1 MDQRPSQCQGCTQ
14 PCSTYFTLVSGG
26 KAESFGCCQACP
38 VVTAPVAGGLLPSVE
53 LGYKLSVPSPTGRG
67 RCPSCGFR
75 WQDFERTHRIGCP
88 TCYQAHTEQVLA
100 TIARL
105 QPGMAHQGRR
115 PQALTADR
123 QAKLAACQ
131 ALLAEAVKEED
142 FESAA
147 ALRDQI
153 VALEAGNPSKQ
164 P

>member
-1 MDQRPSQCQGCTQ
+1 MVPRPSQCQGCTQ

-38 VVTAPVAGGLLPSVE
+38 VVTAPAAGALLPSAA
-53 LGYKLSVPSPTGRG
+53 LGWKLQVPMPTGRG
-67 RCPSCGFR
+67 RCPACGFR

-105 QPGMAHQGRR
+105 QPGMAHHGRR
-115 PQALTADR
+115 PQLSPAER
-123 QAKLAACQ
+123 QAKLS
-131 ALLAEAVKEED
+131 ALQTLLTQAVKEED
-142 FESAA
+142 YESAA

-153 VALEAGNPSKQ
+153 AALEAGLTSPSA
-164 P
+164 